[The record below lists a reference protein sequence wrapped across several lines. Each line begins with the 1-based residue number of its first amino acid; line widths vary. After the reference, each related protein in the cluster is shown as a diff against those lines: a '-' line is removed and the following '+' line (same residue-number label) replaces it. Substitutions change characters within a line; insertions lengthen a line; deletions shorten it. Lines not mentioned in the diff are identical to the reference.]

1 VGGSF
6 FAAGERGGLGGL
18 LPEAHAKA
26 AGERGSMCLRVE
38 PVVGVV
44 AAEAE
49 AWAVESTLA
58 AAATAAAD

>member
-1 VGGSF
+1 MGDSF
-6 FAAGERGGLGGL
+6 FAAGERGGLGLGLGGL

-26 AGERGSMCLRVE
+26 AGEIGSMCLRVD

-49 AWAVESTLA
+49 AWAVEST
-58 AAATAAAD
+58 